1 MQNVLV
7 IDDAAINLKIYERIL
22 AGLESVSVT
31 SFTSSMAALLWS
43 EDHGTDLVIVD
54 YNMAPPNGI
63 EFVRAFRRKS
73 ENATV
78 PVIMITGVKDRA
90 VRHAALESGIDDFL
104 EKPADG
110 VEFLTRSR
118 NLLKLRERTVQLAS
132 RAEGLSDEVRRATE
146 QIARRELETIHRLTR
161 AAEHRD
167 KETHNHIV
175 RMGHYA
181 KLLGGA
187 IGLSVDRQELLCYA
201 APMHDIGK
209 VAIPDNILL
218 KNGKLS
224 PPEWNTMMTHASAG
238 YEILKD
244 SDSEVLRLAAE
255 IALTHH
261 EKWDGSGYPQG
272 LVGEAIPLS
281 GRITAIADVFD
292 ALLSVRPYKPAW
304 PLPDVIE
311 ALRRGKHA
319 HFDPV
324 LVDAFLD
331 IVPDLQRVRAEFSD
345 LVAA

>member
-1 MQNVLV
+1 
-7 IDDAAINLKIYERIL
+7 AL
-22 AGLESVSVT
+22 A
-31 SFTSSMAALLWS
+31 WS
-43 EDHGTDLVIVD
+43 EDHQADLAIVD
-54 YNMAPPNGI
+54 YHMPPPNGI
-63 EFVRAFRRKS
+63 EFVQTFKGQAG
-73 ENATV
+73 NATV
-78 PVIMITGVKDRA
+78 PVIMITGVKDRS
-90 VRHAALESGIDDFL
+90 VRHAALEHGVDDFL
-104 EKPADG
+104 EKPADS
-110 VEFLTRSR
+110 VEFLVRSR
-118 NLLKLRERTVQLAS
+118 NLLRLRERSVELAN
-132 RAEGLSDEVRRATE
+132 RADRLAEEVRRATE
-146 QIARRELETIHRLTR
+146 QIAHRELETIHRLTR

-187 IGLSVDRQELLCYA
+187 IGLANDRQELLRYA

-218 KNGKLS
+218 KNGRLS
-224 PPEWNTMMTHASAG
+224 SSEWTKMMTHARSG
-238 YEILKD
+238 YDILKD

-281 GRITAIADVFD
+281 GRITAIADVLD

-304 PLPDVIE
+304 PLPEVID
-311 ALRRGKHA
+311 ALRRGKHE

-324 LVDAFLD
+324 LIDAFLD
-331 IVPDLQRVRAEFSD
+331 IIPDLQRIRAEFSD
-345 LVAA
+345 LEAA

>member
-1 MQNVLV
+1 MQHILV
-7 IDDAAINLKIYERIL
+7 VDDATLNLKVYQRIL
-22 AGLESVSVT
+22 AGLESANVT
-31 SFTSSMAALLWS
+31 SFTSSMAALEWS
-43 EDHGTDLVIVD
+43 ADHQTDLVIVD
-54 YNMAPPNGI
+54 YSMPSPNGI
-63 EFVRAFRRKS
+63 EFVQAFKRQRG
-73 ENATV
+73 NAGV

-90 VRHAALESGIDDFL
+90 VRHAALEHGVDDFL
-104 EKPADG
+104 EKPADS
-110 VEFLTRSR
+110 VEFLVRSR
-118 NLLKLRERTVQLAS
+118 NLLRLRERSVELAN
-132 RAEGLSDEVRRATE
+132 RAERLADEVRLATE

-181 KLLGGA
+181 KLLGRA
-187 IGLSVDRQELLCYA
+187 IGLSDERQELLHYA

-218 KNGKLS
+218 KNGRLS
-224 PPEWNTMMTHASAG
+224 SPEWNTMMTHARAG
-238 YEILKD
+238 YDILKD

-272 LVGEAIPLS
+272 LVGEAIPLP

-304 PLPDVIE
+304 PLPDVID
-311 ALRRGKHA
+311 ALRRGRHA

-331 IVPDLQRVRAEFSD
+331 IVPDLQRVRTEFAD
-345 LVAA
+345 EEAA